1 MSRNSDPDLRRWQ
14 GNCSEEIGLK
24 KLERIVANTPD
35 RRMTTNEESSLPM
48 LPFSQAGECA
58 SLLTWETLFDAIGDG
73 VCVQSIDSRIV
84 CANSAFADIIG
95 APLEQ
100 IIGRQCAEVFGC
112 ANETGAIPQFCA
124 RCGAD
129 ETGRAEYEEISG
141 KNPGQRLRSRVSL
154 VRDGS
159 GKIIAYLMVVRDI
172 TETVAH
178 EREIYRRQQAA
189 RFGELAASLAHE
201 IKNPLAGIQGA
212 VDIMI
217 QRRSPNDPERKLL
230 EGVRGEVGRIDAI
243 IRSMLDRARPGV
255 FNFQPASVN
264 AAAHRAV
271 TLAGHQAKA
280 ASTRGRQIKIEFVAD
295 PSPIVMSIDAEQLE
309 DAVHGLLT
317 NAIEAIDG
325 HGAVIVRLGECDNE
339 DGTGREVIIEV
350 KDSGRGISEEDLARI
365 FSPFFSTNPNGAG
378 LGLPAVRRVARA
390 HGGRVEVTS
399 APGRGTVFTIRLP
412 RQSMSLEKKYASHE

>member
-1 MSRNSDPDLRRWQ
+1 
-14 GNCSEEIGLK
+14 
-24 KLERIVANTPD
+24 
-35 RRMTTNEESSLPM
+35 MTTNEESPLRVFPS
-48 LPFSQAGECA
+48 SQAGECA
-58 SLLTWETLFDAIGDG
+58 ALPTRETLFDAIEDG
-73 VCVQSIDSRIV
+73 VCVQSLDSRIV
-84 CANSAFADIIG
+84 FANSAFADIIG
-95 APLEQ
+95 VPLEQ
-100 IIGRQCAEVFGC
+100 IIGRRCSEVFGC

-124 RCGAD
+124 RSVSD

-141 KNPGQRLRSRVSL
+141 KNPGQRLRSRVSP

-159 GKIIAYLMVVRDI
+159 GKIIAYLMVAHDI

-178 EREIYRRQQAA
+178 EREINRRRQAA

-201 IKNPLAGIQGA
+201 IENPLAGIQGA

-230 EGVRGEVGRIDAI
+230 EGVRGEVGRIDTI

-280 ASTRGRQIKIEFVAD
+280 ASTRDRQIKIEFVAD
-295 PSPIVMSIDAEQLE
+295 SSPIVMNIDAAQIE

-339 DGTGREVIIEV
+339 DRTGGEVAIEV
-350 KDSGRGISEEDLARI
+350 KDSGRGISEEDLSRI
-365 FSPFFSTNPNGAG
+365 FSPFFGTNPNGAG
-378 LGLPAVRRVARA
+378 LGLPAVKRVARA

-399 APGRGTVFTIRLP
+399 TPGRGSTFTIRLP
-412 RQSMSLEKKYASHE
+412 RRTPAAASSD

>member
-1 MSRNSDPDLRRWQ
+1 
-14 GNCSEEIGLK
+14 
-24 KLERIVANTPD
+24 
-35 RRMTTNEESSLPM
+35 MTTNEESSLPVF
-48 LPFSQAGECA
+48 PTSQAGECA
-58 SLLTWETLFDAIGDG
+58 ALLTWETLFDAIEDG
-73 VCVQSIDSRIV
+73 VCVQSLDSRIV
-84 CANSAFADIIG
+84 CANGAFADIIG

-100 IIGRQCAEVFGC
+100 IVGRACAEVFGC

-124 RCGAD
+124 RSVSD

-141 KNPGQRLRSRVSL
+141 KHPGRRLRSRVSP
-154 VRDGS
+154 VRDDS

-178 EREIYRRQQAA
+178 EREINRSQHAA

-212 VDIMI
+212 VDILI

-243 IRSMLDRARPGV
+243 IRSMLDRAQPGT

-264 AAAHRAV
+264 AAVHRAV

-280 ASTRGRQIKIEFVAD
+280 ASMRGRQIKIEFVAD
-295 PSPIVMSIDAEQLE
+295 PSPVVMNIDAAQIE
-309 DAVHGLLT
+309 DAAHGLLT

-325 HGAVIVRLGECDNE
+325 DGAVVVRLSECDRDN
-339 DGTGREVIIEV
+339 GAGREVIIEV
-350 KDSGRGISEEDLARI
+350 EDNGRGIPEGDLLRI

-378 LGLPAVRRVARA
+378 LGLPAVRRIARA
-390 HGGRVEVTS
+390 HGGRVEAVST
-399 APGRGTVFTIRLP
+399 PGRGSTFTIRLP
-412 RQSMSLEKKYASHE
+412 RESMA

>member
-1 MSRNSDPDLRRWQ
+1 
-14 GNCSEEIGLK
+14 
-24 KLERIVANTPD
+24 
-35 RRMTTNEESSLPM
+35 MTTNEESSLPAH
-48 LPFSQAGECA
+48 PTSQAGVDTSPGA
-58 SLLTWETLFDAIGDG
+58 WSTLIEAIEDG
-73 VCVQSIDSRIV
+73 VCVESLDSRIV

-95 APLEQ
+95 SPLEQ
-100 IIGRQCAEVFGC
+100 IIGRPCAEVFGC
-112 ANETGAIPQFCA
+112 ANEAGAIPQFCA
-124 RCGAD
+124 RAAID
-129 ETGRAEYEEISG
+129 KTGCAAYEEIRG
-141 KNPGQRLRSRVSL
+141 KQPGQRLRSRMSP
-154 VRDGS
+154 VRDDS
-159 GKIIAYLMVVRDI
+159 GKIVAYLLIVSDI

-178 EREIYRRQQAA
+178 EREINRRQQAA

-212 VDIMI
+212 VDILI
-217 QRRSPNDPERKLL
+217 RRRNPNDPERQLL

-243 IRSMLDRARPGV
+243 VQSMLDRARPGV

-280 ASTRGRQIKIEFVAD
+280 ASARGRQIKIEFVAD

-339 DGTGREVIIEV
+339 DGTGREVVIEV
-350 KDSGRGISEEDLARI
+350 KDSGRGISEEDLTRI

-378 LGLPAVRRVARA
+378 LGLPAVKRVARA

-399 APGRGTVFTIRLP
+399 TPGLGSTFTIRLP
-412 RQSMSLEKKYASHE
+412 RQSMALEKNYASHE

>member
-1 MSRNSDPDLRRWQ
+1 M
-14 GNCSEEIGLK
+14 
-24 KLERIVANTPD
+24 TP
-35 RRMTTNEESSLPM
+35 NEKSL
-48 LPFSQAGECA
+48 LPVFPPSQADECA
-58 SLLTWETLFDAIGDG
+58 PLLTWEALFDAIEDG
-73 VCVQSIDSRIV
+73 VCVQSLGSRIV
-84 CANSAFADIIG
+84 CANRAFADIIG

-100 IIGRQCAEVFGC
+100 IIGRPCAEVFGC
-112 ANETGAIPQFCA
+112 ANETGAVPQFCA
-124 RCGAD
+124 RLLSD
-129 ETGRAEYEEISG
+129 EIGRAEYEEISG
-141 KNPGQRLRSRVSL
+141 KRPGQRLRSRVSP
-154 VRDGS
+154 VRDDS
-159 GKIIAYLMVVRDI
+159 GKIIAYLMVMRDI

-178 EREIYRRQQAA
+178 EREINRRQQSA

-212 VDIMI
+212 VDILI

-271 TLAGHQAKA
+271 TLADHHAKA

-295 PSPIVMSIDAEQLE
+295 PSPIVMSIDAAQIE
-309 DAVHGLLT
+309 DAVHGLLS

-325 HGAVIVRLGECDNE
+325 HGSVIVRLGERDNE
-339 DGTGREVIIEV
+339 DGTGREVVIEV
-350 KDSGRGISEEDLARI
+350 KDSGRGISEEDLTRI

-378 LGLPAVRRVARA
+378 LGLPAVRRIARA

-399 APGRGTVFTIRLP
+399 APGLGSTFTIRLP
-412 RQSMSLEKKYASHE
+412 RQSMTIEEK

>member
-1 MSRNSDPDLRRWQ
+1 
-14 GNCSEEIGLK
+14 
-24 KLERIVANTPD
+24 
-35 RRMTTNEESSLPM
+35 MTTNEESSLPVF
-48 LPFSQAGECA
+48 PTSQAGECA
-58 SLLTWETLFDAIGDG
+58 ALLTWETLFDAIEDG
-73 VCVQSIDSRIV
+73 VCVQSLDSRIV
-84 CANSAFADIIG
+84 CANGAFADIIG

-100 IIGRQCAEVFGC
+100 IVGRACAEVFGC

-124 RCGAD
+124 RSVSD

-141 KNPGQRLRSRVSL
+141 KHPGRRLRSRVSP
-154 VRDGS
+154 VRDDS

-178 EREIYRRQQAA
+178 EREINRRQHAA

-212 VDIMI
+212 VDILI

-243 IRSMLDRARPGV
+243 IRSMLDRAQPGT

-264 AAAHRAV
+264 AAVHRAV

-280 ASTRGRQIKIEFVAD
+280 ASMRGRQ
-295 PSPIVMSIDAEQLE
+295 MNIDAAQIE
-309 DAVHGLLT
+309 DAAHGLLT

-325 HGAVIVRLGECDNE
+325 GGAVVVRLSECDRDN
-339 DGTGREVIIEV
+339 GAGREVIIEV
-350 KDSGRGISEEDLARI
+350 EDNGRGIPEGDLSRI

-378 LGLPAVRRVARA
+378 LGLPAVRRIARA
-390 HGGRVEVTS
+390 PGGRVEAAST
-399 APGRGTVFTIRLP
+399 PGRGST
-412 RQSMSLEKKYASHE
+412 